1 MSVKKITDNEKI
13 NAVIAALV
21 KNGTY
26 KNFDELLEKARELV
40 KDEAN
45 TKI

>member
-13 NAVIAALV
+13 NAAIAVLV
-21 KNGTY
+21 KKGPY

-40 KDEAN
+40 KDETN